1 MGAPFTPRVARLTLP
16 EHCPGNLLQSMSARF
31 ELRGGLGSG
40 SMGVVYRA
48 YDRSLGR
55 EVALKTLRAEDPNL
69 FYSLKE
75 EFRAAASIVHPNLIE
90 LYELFVHGSEC
101 FFTMELLDAVPFTRS
116 VRQSS
121 CSVPALFESP
131 VWVTTGD
138 SRDAL
143 TKSGTLRI
151 ERRVG
156 AGLPHGATGAGAAA
170 RLASGAAQLVAAVA
184 ALHDAGRV
192 HCDLKPSNIL
202 ITSAGRLV
210 VLDFGLSAPLLGQLA
225 RQGFSGTLSY
235 AAPEQLWGGDLT
247 VATDWY
253 SVGVVLYEALTGEL
267 PAGESQLGEV
277 LEQTMKAL
285 DAESASQLPPRFAEL
300 LVGLLRLDPAQRPTR
315 QVIGSTLVQPRPG
328 WSTPPPHER
337 QFVGR
342 ASELGV
348 LERALLSTRDGW
360 TTAIAVHGESGMGK
374 TELIREFA
382 LRAAHVDALFVRGQ
396 CRLDE
401 SVAYQALDQVIDE
414 LSKHLAL
421 LPRADRVTLLPDDF
435 ASLVRVFPVLGRLGR
450 PAQPVEEVD
459 AAVLRQRA
467 VVALRQLLWRLC
479 AWRPLVVWIDDAHW
493 GDAESQ
499 SLLCDL
505 LQPPAPPL
513 LMVLS
518 HREGAGTWL
527 QPIAEALGQSQG
539 QWLDVGLSPLDAG
552 ASAELVD
559 ALLGPLAQEQP
570 LLAKR
575 VAVESGCVPLFIG
588 QLCRLIAETTRPEDA
603 RERLT
608 LAEVIDRRVSA
619 LATDEQRVAEL
630 VALIEAP
637 LPPGVV
643 AEAAGLS
650 AESSEVVS
658 RLVAAQLLRLTGGR
672 ATPKLTS
679 FHQRVRETILL
690 RLDPASRKRHHGL
703 LAAALERL
711 EPGVDPEILLH
722 HWLGAD
728 EQERALEAARRAA
741 RAATEK
747 LAFSHAAAL
756 YRTALGLLD
765 RAHPERRRVQEK
777 LADAL
782 SAAGRAVEAGEQYLT
797 LAASANPTDS
807 LHWTQRAAENFLVGG
822 SLDKGMAVLGGALR
836 RVHLPEPPSTA
847 RAVATGLARVVLYR
861 MSRAR
866 PQAGHGDEREAL
878 RTDLCLSAAKGLG
891 VVDPM
896 LSAYFAFSSLQ
907 TAARSG
913 DVARTASAL
922 CLSGAILAFF
932 RGRLGRWG
940 EEWLAEAERIADAS
954 DDCLLRGRV
963 SVCQGQVEL
972 NRGLWSA
979 ALARCDAATR
989 WLERHPDAATWERN
1003 MADVIAIRALEE
1015 LGELKRAWQRA
1026 ADWRSDAQSRG
1037 DLYAETTADLY
1048 LAFSKLAADD
1058 ADQAERVAT
1067 LALSKWAAGPPPFH
1081 EFYRLRVVAYAQLYR
1096 GRPEEA
1102 LATLNAAEQTLRAAR
1117 LDTFP
1122 TSVLEVCLLRAR
1134 IDLRLACEAR
1144 DATRAL
1150 ASCER
1155 NLERL
1160 ERLGR
1165 DDASAHASLLR
1176 AAVAAARG
1184 QRSSAL
1190 QLLASA
1196 RERFAGRQM
1205 ALGVTYVAAARHALT
1220 GSAERAR
1227 GLAIEASLRRQ
1238 GIIQPRAWLALHV
1251 PGFAEWTR
1259 AAPSSPRYERA

>member
-1 MGAPFTPRVARLTLP
+1 MAVPFTPRVVRLTLP
-16 EHCPGNLLQSMSARF
+16 ELSPGKLLQSLSSRF

-48 YDRSLGR
+48 YDRYLGR

-75 EFRAAASIVHPNLIE
+75 EFRAAASIVHPNLVE
-90 LYELFVHGSEC
+90 LYELFVHGAEC

-116 VRQSS
+116 VRQGGS
-121 CSVPALFESP
+121 SVPALFDSP
-131 VWVTTGD
+131 AWLGP
-138 SRDAL
+138 RDPREVL

-151 ERRVG
+151 DRRAEVG
-156 AGLPHGATGAGAAA
+156 LHESGGSSGTAA
-170 RLASGAAQLVAAVA
+170 RLAAGAAQLVAAVA

-202 ITSAGRLV
+202 ITTTGRLV

-225 RQGFSGTLSY
+225 RPGFSGTLSY

-253 SVGVVLYEALTGEL
+253 SVGVVLFEALTGEL
-267 PAGESQLGEV
+267 PAGESQLREV
-277 LEQTMKAL
+277 LDQTMRAL
-285 DAESASQLPPRFAEL
+285 DAESRSQLPPRFAEL
-300 LVGLLRLDPAQRPTR
+300 LGGLLHLDPAERPSR
-315 QVIGSTLVQPRPG
+315 QTIVATLVRPRPG
-328 WSTPPPHER
+328 WSTPPAHER

-342 ASELGV
+342 TSEIGL
-348 LERALLSTRDGW
+348 LSRALLSARDGW
-360 TTAIAVHGESGMGK
+360 TTAVAVHGESGMGK
-374 TELIREFA
+374 TELIRELA
-382 LRAAHVDALFVRGQ
+382 LWAAQENALIVRGQ

-421 LPRADRVTLLPDDF
+421 LPKADRNTLLPDDF
-435 ASLVRVFPVLGRLGR
+435 ACLVRVFPVLARLGR
-450 PAQPVEEVD
+450 PAHPIEELD

-467 VVALRQLLWRLC
+467 VVALRQMLWRLC

-505 LQPPAPPL
+505 LQAPAPPL
-513 LMVLS
+513 LIVMS
-518 HREGAGTWL
+518 HREGAGSWL
-527 QPIAEALGQSQG
+527 SPLAEALEQSRG
-539 QWLDVGLSPLDAG
+539 QWLDVPLCPLDAG
-552 ASAELVD
+552 ATGQLV
-559 ALLGPLAQEQP
+559 ATLLGPLAEEQP

-575 VAVESGCVPLFIG
+575 VAVESGGVPLFIG

-619 LATDEQRVAEL
+619 LATEEQRVAEM

-643 AEAAGLS
+643 AEAAGLP
-650 AESSEVVS
+650 AERGDVVS
-658 RLVAAQLLRLTGGR
+658 RLVAAQLLRLTGAR

-679 FHQRVRETILL
+679 FHSRVRETILL

-728 EQERALEAARRAA
+728 ERERALTAALRAA
-741 RAATEK
+741 SAATEK

-765 RAHPERRRVQEK
+765 RSRPERRTVQER

-782 SAAGRAVEAGEQYLT
+782 SAAGRAVEAGEHYLA
-797 LAASANPTDS
+797 LAAGATAPDS
-807 LHWTQRAAENFLVGG
+807 LRWTQRAAENFLVGG
-822 SLDKGMAVLGGALR
+822 SLDKGMSVLGGALR
-836 RVHLPEPPSTA
+836 LVQLPEPPTTA
-847 RAVATGLARVVLYR
+847 RAVASGLTRVVLFR
-861 MSRAR
+861 FSRAR
-866 PQAGHGDEREAL
+866 PGRERDAHEAL
-878 RTDLCLSAAKGLG
+878 RADLCLSAAKGLG

-896 LSAYFAFSSLQ
+896 LSAYFAFSSLHS
-907 TAARSG
+907 AERSG
-913 DVARTASAL
+913 DLSRRASAL
-922 CLSGAILAFF
+922 CLSGSILAYF

-940 EEWLAEAERIADAS
+940 EEWLREAEQIADAS
-954 DDCLLRGRV
+954 KDCLLRGRV
-963 SVCQGQVEL
+963 SVCQGQAEL
-972 NRGLWSA
+972 TRGLWSA
-979 ALARCDAATR
+979 ALERCEAATR

-1048 LAFSKLAADD
+1048 LAFAKLGADD

-1067 LALSKWAAGPPPFH
+1067 LALRKWAAGPPPFH
-1081 EFYRLRVVAYAQLYR
+1081 EFYRMRVVAYAQLYR
-1096 GRPEEA
+1096 GDPEAA
-1102 LATLNAAEQTLRAAR
+1102 LATLDLAEQTLRAAR
-1117 LDTFP
+1117 LDNFP
-1122 TSVLEVCLLRAR
+1122 TAILEVCLLRAR
-1134 IDLRLACEAR
+1134 IYLGLAQREREAG
-1144 DATRAL
+1144 RAL
-1150 ASCER
+1150 ARCER
-1155 NLERL
+1155 NLDRL
-1160 ERLGR
+1160 ERIGR
-1165 DDASAHASLLR
+1165 DDASAHATFLR
-1176 AAVAAARG
+1176 AAVASARG
-1184 QRSSAL
+1184 RRETAL
-1190 QLLASA
+1190 ALLGVAK
-1196 RERFAGRQM
+1196 ERFASRNM
-1205 ALGVTYVAAARHALT
+1205 ALGLTYVAAAEHAL
-1220 GSAERAR
+1220 GDAEGAGR
-1227 GLAIEASLRRQ
+1227 LAAEASLRRQ
-1238 GIIQPRAWLALHV
+1238 GIIQPRAWLALHA
-1251 PGFAEWTR
+1251 PGFAEWKT
-1259 AAPSSPRYERA
+1259 AAPS

>member
-1 MGAPFTPRVARLTLP
+1 MAAPFTPRVVRLTLP
-16 EHCPGNLLQSMSARF
+16 ELSPGKLLQSLSSRF

-48 YDRSLGR
+48 YDHYLGR

-75 EFRAAASIVHPNLIE
+75 EFRAAASIVHPNLVE
-90 LYELFVHGSEC
+90 LYELFVHGAEC
-101 FFTMELLDAVPFTRS
+101 FFTMELLEAVPFTRS
-116 VRQSS
+116 VRQGGS
-121 CSVPALFESP
+121 SVPALFESP
-131 VWVTTGD
+131 AWLGT
-138 SRDAL
+138 RDPRELL

-151 ERRVG
+151 GPRPDV
-156 AGLPHGATGAGAAA
+156 APHEGGSSAGAAA
-170 RLASGAAQLVAAVA
+170 RLAAGAAQLVTAVA

-192 HCDLKPSNIL
+192 HCDLKPSNIV
-202 ITSAGRLV
+202 ITHTGRLV

-225 RQGFSGTLSY
+225 RPGFSGTLSY

-253 SVGVVLYEALTGEL
+253 SVGVVLFEALTGEL
-267 PAGESQLGEV
+267 PAGESQHREV
-277 LEQTMKAL
+277 LERAMSAL
-285 DAESASQLPPRFAEL
+285 DAESKSQLPPRLAEL
-300 LVGLLRLDPAQRPTR
+300 LGGLLRLDPSERPSR
-315 QVIGSTLVQPRPG
+315 QAIVTTLVRPRPG

-348 LERALLSTRDGW
+348 LSRALLSARDGW
-360 TTAIAVHGESGMGK
+360 VTAVAVHGESGMGK
-374 TELIREFA
+374 TELIRELA
-382 LRAAHVDALFVRGQ
+382 LGAAQENALIVRGQ

-421 LPRADRVTLLPDDF
+421 LPKTDRNTLLPDDF
-435 ASLVRVFPVLGRLGR
+435 ASLVRVFPVLARLGR
-450 PAQPVEEVD
+450 PAQAADDVD

-505 LQPPAPPL
+505 LQTPAPPL
-513 LMVLS
+513 LLLMS
-518 HREGAGTWL
+518 HREGAGSWL
-527 QPIAEALGQSQG
+527 GPIAEALTQAQG
-539 QWLDVGLSPLDAG
+539 QWLDVPLDPLDAG
-552 ASAELVD
+552 ASAELVA
-559 ALLGPLAQEQP
+559 ALLGPLAEEQP
-570 LLAKR
+570 LLARR
-575 VAVESGCVPLFIG
+575 VAVESGRVPLFIG

-603 RERLT
+603 NERLT

-619 LATDEQRVAEL
+619 LATDEQRVAEM

-650 AESSEVVS
+650 
-658 RLVAAQLLRLTGGR
+658 
-672 ATPKLTS
+672 PKLTS
-679 FHQRVRETILL
+679 FHARVRETILL
-690 RLDPASRKRHHGL
+690 RLDPASRKRHHAL

-728 EQERALEAARRAA
+728 ERDRALSAALRAA
-741 RAATEK
+741 HAATEK

-756 YRTALGLLD
+756 YRTALGLFE
-765 RAHPERRRVQEK
+765 RSQPERRAVQEK

-782 SAAGRAVEAGEQYLT
+782 SAAGRAVEAGEHYLA
-797 LAASANPTDS
+797 LAADASAPDS
-807 LHWTQRAAENFLVGG
+807 LRWTQRATENFLVGG
-822 SLDKGMAVLGGALR
+822 SLDKGMSVLAEALR
-836 RVHLPEPPSTA
+836 LVQLPAPPSTA
-847 RAVATGLARVVLYR
+847 RAVASGLARVVMYR
-861 MSRAR
+861 LSHAQPRR
-866 PQAGHGDEREAL
+866 ERNADEAL
-878 RTDLCLSAAKGLG
+878 RADLCLSAAKGLG

-896 LSAYFAFSSLQ
+896 LSAYFAFSSLHS
-907 TAARSG
+907 AARSG
-913 DVARTASAL
+913 DLSRKASAL
-922 CLSGAILAFF
+922 CLSGSLLAFF

-940 EEWLAEAERIADAS
+940 DEWLAEAEQIASTS
-954 DDCLLRGRV
+954 DDWLLRGRV

-972 NRGLWSA
+972 NRGLWTA

-989 WLERHPDAATWERN
+989 WLERHPDTATWERN
-1003 MADVIAIRALEE
+1003 MTHVIAIRALEE

-1048 LAFSKLAADD
+1048 LAFAALGADD
-1058 ADQAERVAT
+1058 ADRAERIAT
-1067 LALSKWAAGPPPFH
+1067 LALRKWAAEPPPFH
-1081 EFYRLRVVAYAQLYR
+1081 EYYRLRVIAHAQLYR
-1096 GRPEEA
+1096 GAPEAA
-1102 LATLNAAEQTLRAAR
+1102 LATLELAEGILRSAR

-1122 TSVLEVCLLRAR
+1122 TSILEVGVLRAR
-1134 IDLRLACEAR
+1134 IYLRLARQEREAGR
-1144 DATRAL
+1144 SL
-1150 ASCER
+1150 ARCER
-1155 NLERL
+1155 EIERIG
-1160 ERLGR
+1160 RLVR
-1165 DDASAHASLLR
+1165 DDASAHASFLR

-1184 QRSSAL
+1184 QRQAAL
-1190 QLLASA
+1190 ELLGAA
-1196 RERFAGRQM
+1196 RQGFAGRQM
-1205 ALGVTYVAAARHALT
+1205 GLGLTYVAAAEHALGAGAE
-1220 GSAERAR
+1220 GSRQLGA
-1227 GLAIEASLRRQ
+1227 EASLRRQ
-1238 GIIQPRAWLALHV
+1238 GIIQPRAWLALHA
-1251 PGFAEWTR
+1251 PGFAEWTP
-1259 AAPSSPRYERA
+1259 AAPS